1 MSSPSACSGEN
12 HFYGTALNPEAPD
25 RVPGGSSSGSASAV
39 ACGVADYALGTDTGG
54 SVGLSLIA
62 VHGQDAFLLGVF
74 QTVATCIEA

>member
-1 MSSPSACSGEN
+1 M
-12 HFYGTALNPEAPD
+12 
-25 RVPGGSSSGSASAV
+25 
-39 ACGVADYALGTDTGG
+39 ACGLADYALGTDTGG